1 MTAAV
6 ASAVRASARN
16 SAIYNQPAVVSHYSQ
31 LQYLTPC
38 ERHLFDRY
46 IKRNSGV
53 LDLGVGGGRTT
64 SFLAA
69 TASSYIGLDR
79 SAEMIR
85 SCQCKFPQYRFEVG
99 DACDL
104 SAFADASFDA
114 VVMAFNSF
122 DYVLAAADREQCL
135 RECHRVLKGG
145 GVLIFSSHN
154 PRSVLVRPAWNPRRV
169 ESFCVRRCSPT
180 SGFFGPLL
188 RIIKAARRA
197 LSVGQASVATLAKF
211 SRAVA
216 SPVFWRGEGCVL
228 DSAHGGLFTHCWT
241 PGRAVQTVVA
251 RGFQV
256 ETYMG
261 DDYPRRSGA
270 FVTDWFYYVFRK
282 PEVCEKTCT

>member
-6 ASAVRASARN
+6 TSAVRASARN
-16 SAIYNQPAVVSHYSQ
+16 SAIYNQPEVVSHYSA

-38 ERHLFDRY
+38 EEYLFDRY
-46 IKRNSGV
+46 IKPGSAV

-64 SFLAA
+64 SFLGA

-79 SAEMIR
+79 SADMIR
-85 SCQCKFPQYRFEVG
+85 SCQRKFPQYRFEVG

-104 SAFADASFDA
+104 SVFADASFNA

-135 RECHRVLKGG
+135 RECHRVLKAG

-154 PRSVLVRPAWNPRRV
+154 PRSVLVRPAWNRQRV
-169 ESFCVRRCSPT
+169 ESFCARWCSPK
-180 SGFFGPLL
+180 SVFFGPLL
-188 RIIKAARRA
+188 ALSNTARRA
-197 LSVGQASVATLAKF
+197 LAAGQAGVATLARL

-216 SPVFWRGEGCVL
+216 SRAFWYGEGDVF
-228 DSAHGGLFTHCWT
+228 DSAHGGLFTHCWI
-241 PGRAVQTVVA
+241 PARALKAVAA

-261 DDYPRRSGA
+261 DDYPRRSGI

-282 PEVCEKTCT
+282 P

>member
-1 MTAAV
+1 VTAAV
-6 ASAVRASARN
+6 TSAVRASARN
-16 SAIYNQPAVVSHYSQ
+16 LKVYDQPAVVSHYSA

-38 ERHLFDRY
+38 EEYLFDRF
-46 IKRNSGV
+46 IQPGCAV

-64 SFLAA
+64 SFLGE

-79 SAEMIR
+79 SADMIR
-85 SCQCKFPQYRFEVG
+85 SCQRKFPQYRFEVG

-104 SAFADASFDA
+104 SVFADASFNA
-114 VVMAFNSF
+114 VIMAFNSF

-135 RECHRVLKGG
+135 RACYRLLKSG

-154 PRSVLVRPAWNPRRV
+154 PRSVLVRPAWNRERV
-169 ESFCVRRCSPT
+169 ENFCARRCSPT
-180 SGFFGPLL
+180 SGLFGPFLVL
-188 RIIKAARRA
+188 GNIARWSLAA
-197 LSVGQASVATLAKF
+197 GQAGAATLARF
-211 SRAVA
+211 SRAIVSRA
-216 SPVFWRGEGCVL
+216 FWQGEGCVF

-241 PGRAVQTVVA
+241 PTRAMTAVTA

-261 DDYPRRSGA
+261 DDYPRRSGI

-282 PEVCEKTCT
+282 P